1 MRSKF
6 SMVAIAMLALILGG
20 VAMLSYAQESATS
33 TSRGAWH
40 GRHGRMA
47 SVTRE
52 LNLTDAQ
59 KAQVKQIFQANKA
72 TGLPLMQQMAANK
85 KAMLEATANGNY
97 DQAKIQQLASQQA
110 QFMSQLIVQKQA
122 IRHQIYT
129 QVLTQDQRAK
139 AEELRAKQISR
150 IDSRMQKL
158 SQAGENSSPPT
169 VRQPLSLSPWA
180 GPPSCPIF
188 S

>member
-6 SMVAIAMLALILGG
+6 WMVAVAMLALIVGG
-20 VAMLSYAQESATS
+20 VALLSYAQESATS
-33 TSRGAWH
+33 TTQEAWH

-47 SVTRE
+47 YMARE

-59 KAQVKQIFQANKA
+59 KAQIKQIFQANKA

-85 KAMLEATANGNY
+85 KAMLEATANGSY
-97 DQAKIQQLASQQA
+97 DQAKIQQIANQQA
-110 QFMSQLIVQKQA
+110 QLMSQLMVQKQA

-129 QVLTQDQRAK
+129 QVLTPDQRAK
-139 AEELRAKQISR
+139 AEELRAQAISR

-158 SQAGENSSPPT
+158 SQAGENSSTP
-169 VRQPLSLSPWA
+169 Q
-180 GPPSCPIF
+180 
-188 S
+188 